1 MNHVLRLLCAMVM
14 VFACMTVFG
23 CVSDWEDPVVESP
36 GVVQS
41 EKSYWAGDVFVTQRE
56 TVIRSYDTVTHYF
69 RGSVKNMGSSDVQN
83 ARFEIVSYDLVYER
97 DGSVKRQ
104 DEEIGAT
111 QSLGTLASQQELPIN
126 ISYSH
131 PSTASR
137 EIVGRFSGN

>member
-1 MNHVLRLLCAMVM
+1 MTGVFRLLCTMLMALS
-14 VFACMTVFG
+14 CMTVFG

-69 RGSVKNMGSSDVQN
+69 RGSVKNLGSSAVQN

-97 DGSVKRQ
+97 NGNVERQ

-111 QSLGTLASQQELPIN
+111 QSFGTLAAQQELPIN
-126 ISYSH
+126 LSYSH

-137 EIVGRFSGN
+137 EIVGRFSGD